1 MTWRTTALLLAGI
14 VLVAVNLR
22 FALTSV
28 GPLID
33 DVRDDLGLSGT
44 TVGLLTTAPLLALGL
59 VSPLAPR
66 LAGRF
71 GAEHVVLGC
80 LLAIFAGVA
89 LRLLPPV
96 GLLFTGTLVA
106 GCAIA
111 IGNVLVPGIVK
122 QRFGARAALMTGVY
136 SVGLS
141 GGAAL
146 AAGLVVPI
154 EGWVGG
160 SWRLALALWA
170 LPALLAAVVWLPQ
183 LRQRERRIRA
193 EAHADVARRASTE
206 SRPYSGTVPP
216 AAAPRP
222 NLWRDR
228 RAWAVTLFMGLQSL
242 IFYTAGAW
250 LPEIVRAQSGVSDAT
265 AGGLLSLMMVL
276 GIPIGFATAALA
288 SRIRDQRPLAAV
300 AATFPALGWLG
311 LLVAPGGPVV
321 LWVVLLGIGAGV
333 GFTLVLTLFVLRAR
347 DVPHTAALSGMA
359 QSAGYTFAALGPL
372 AIGVLHDATGGWSV
386 PLAVLGCLALPELAA
401 ALAAARPGFVGGE
414 PRPAALLPGRE
425 LATECE
431 PPGRGI
437 PHAPSRSGR
446 VAA

>member
-1 MTWRTTALLLAGI
+1 MSRRQHLLLLAGI
-14 VLVAVNLR
+14 VLVALNLR

-80 LLAIFAGVA
+80 LLAIGAGVA
-89 LRLLPPV
+89 LRLAPGV
-96 GLLFTGTLVA
+96 GLLFAGTLIA

-111 IGNVLVPGIVK
+111 VGNVLVPAIVK
-122 QRFGARAALMTGVY
+122 QRFAARAALMTGVY

-170 LPALLAAVVWLPQ
+170 LPALLAAIVWAPQ
-183 LRQRERRIRA
+183 VMRA
-193 EAHADVARRASTE
+193 ASHRRAAT
-206 SRPYSGTVPP
+206 RPGEGAPRVRQGSPRP
-216 AAAPRP
+216 QAAARP

-228 RAWAVTLFMGLQSL
+228 RAWSVTLFMGLQSL

-250 LPEIVRAQSGVSDAT
+250 LPEIVRAQAGVSDAS
-265 AGGLLSLMMVL
+265 AGALLSLMMVI
-276 GIPIGFATAALA
+276 GIPVGFLTAALA
-288 SRIRDQRPLAAV
+288 SRMRDQRPLAAI

-311 LLVAPGGPVV
+311 LLLAPGGPLA
-321 LWVVLLGIGAGV
+321 LWVTLLGIGAGT

-347 DVPHTAALSGMA
+347 DVAHTAALSGMA
-359 QSAGYTFAALGPL
+359 QSAGYTLAALGPL
-372 AIGVLHDATGGWSV
+372 ALGALHDATGGWTV
-386 PLAVLGCLALPELAA
+386 PLIALALLALPELTA
-401 ALAAARPGFVGGE
+401 ALRAGRPGFVGE
-414 PRPAALLPGRE
+414 RPRPASTRAGRE
-425 LATECE
+425 AERPLA
-431 PPGRGI
+431 
-437 PHAPSRSGR
+437 A
-446 VAA
+446 